1 MFMRLTKIDR
11 ASTAGGK
18 TNMSDYRIEKD
29 RFSVKLFFSDGKVD
43 EGNIYLSLQA
53 ANHEGR
59 ESVRDV
65 LNQLDLFLPVNFP
78 MKSTKLVNKR
88 HLLMVSFPSNE
99 GEEDLG
105 AEANPHD
112 VVLHLTNGV
121 QIEGKFI
128 FLLPPHSSRVKDYLS
143 QTDSFME
150 LRRQGE
156 IYLVNKRHIIFVEEK

>member
-1 MFMRLTKIDR
+1 MRLRKIAR
-11 ASTAGGK
+11 TSTADGETK
-18 TNMSDYRIEKD
+18 MSDYRIEKD

-65 LNQLDLFLPVNFP
+65 LNQQDSFLPVNFP
-78 MKSTKLVNKR
+78 TRSTKLVNKR

-99 GEEDLG
+99 KEGELG

-112 VVLHLTNGV
+112 VVLLDV
-121 QIEGKFI
+121 
-128 FLLPPHSSRVKDYLS
+128 PPIQPAGR
-143 QTDSFME
+143 
-150 LRRQGE
+150 
-156 IYLVNKRHIIFVEEK
+156 

>member
-1 MFMRLTKIDR
+1 MKLRKIAR
-11 ASTAGGK
+11 AGTANGEMK
-18 TNMSDYRIEKD
+18 MSDYRIEKD

-65 LNQLDLFLPVNFP
+65 LNQQDSFLPVNFP
-78 MKSTKLVNKR
+78 TRFTKLVNKR

-99 GEEDLG
+99 EEGDLG
-105 AEANPHD
+105 AEASPHE
-112 VVLHLTNGV
+112 VVLHLINGV
-121 QIEGKFI
+121 QIGGKFI

-143 QTDSFME
+143 QTESFME
-150 LRRQGE
+150 LRKEGE
-156 IYLVNKRHIIFVEEK
+156 IYLINKRHIIFVEEK

>member
-1 MFMRLTKIDR
+1 MRVRKIAR
-11 ASTAGGK
+11 ASMADGK

-59 ESVRDV
+59 ESVGDV
-65 LNQLDLFLPVNFP
+65 LNQEDSFLPVNFP
-78 MKSTKLVNKR
+78 TRSTKLINKR
-88 HLLMVSFPSNE
+88 HVLMVSFPSNE
-99 GEEDLG
+99 EEEGLG
-105 AEANPHD
+105 AEANAHE

-143 QTDSFME
+143 QTESFME
-150 LRRQGE
+150 LRKEGE
-156 IYLVNKRHIIFVEEK
+156 ICLINKRHVIFVEEK

>member
-1 MFMRLTKIDR
+1 MRLTKTDR

-78 MKSTKLVNKR
+78 TKSTKLVNKR

-99 GEEDLG
+99 EEEDLG

-143 QTDSFME
+143 QTESFME

>member
-1 MFMRLTKIDR
+1 MRLIKKARTGTADGETK
-11 ASTAGGK
+11 
-18 TNMSDYRIEKD
+18 MSDYRIEKD

-65 LNQLDLFLPVNFP
+65 LNQQEPFLPVNFP
-78 MKSTKLVNKR
+78 AKSTRLINKR
-88 HLLMVSFPSNE
+88 HLLMVSFPSNKE
-99 GEEDLG
+99 EEDLG
-105 AEANPHD
+105 AEANPHE
-112 VVLHLTNGV
+112 VVLHLINGV
-121 QIEGKFI
+121 QVEGKFI

-143 QTDSFME
+143 QTESFME
-150 LRRQGE
+150 LRKEGE

>member
-1 MFMRLTKIDR
+1 MRLRKIAR
-11 ASTAGGK
+11 ASMADGK

-65 LNQLDLFLPVNFP
+65 LNQQDLFLPVIFP
-78 MKSTKLVNKR
+78 TRSTKLVNKR
-88 HLLMVSFPSNE
+88 HLLMVSFLSNE
-99 GEEDLG
+99 EEGDLG
-105 AEANPHD
+105 AQASPHE
-112 VVLHLTNGV
+112 VVLHLINGV
-121 QIEGKFI
+121 RIEGKFI

-143 QTDSFME
+143 QTESFME
-150 LRRQGE
+150 LRKEGE
-156 IYLVNKRHIIFVEEK
+156 IYLINKRHIIFVEEK